1 MITPYHQLH
10 YLRHSSIFPSTPH
23 TILFF
28 FFFFAVK
35 ILCRKWGG
43 RSHRQIDRSVGAR
56 WSARGSR
63 AAEKIAEWPATEA
76 HASGRHRRVRFRKA
90 PTSFADSREERGGL
104 VRLEGLCASKQTQA
118 TLVRMAGAGEAKG
131 AGGLVRSLYLA
142 MRSME
147 YKVGGGEGIEGIY
160 GSITESGVT
169 KIMEAL
175 AEFGGMD
182 KSSTLLDVGAG
193 LGRPLLHA
201 LVAYGV
207 KSIRG
212 IEVDPVKCQK
222 AKVFVEKT
230 LEMVNKKGTE
240 AELEADE
247 DWLQCR
253 SIESLDS
260 LGPTTHVYTFWE
272 GIPVVAK
279 EALGAL
285 FSESATCKAIA
296 VVQRALR
303 NKDTLLYLDQLGFTG
318 VEVAKS
324 FPVTM
329 SGSGRTFRAYII
341 CKCGVPRFGSTA
353 EQEKAPVLD
362 ALASDEQV
370 GEAIQQKK
378 RRGGVK
384 SARGQ
389 KHSQSSIPFMKIKK
403 FARARRQKS

>member
-1 MITPYHQLH
+1 M
-10 YLRHSSIFPSTPH
+10 
-23 TILFF
+23 
-28 FFFFAVK
+28 
-35 ILCRKWGG
+35 
-43 RSHRQIDRSVGAR
+43 
-56 WSARGSR
+56 
-63 AAEKIAEWPATEA
+63 
-76 HASGRHRRVRFRKA
+76 
-90 PTSFADSREERGGL
+90 
-104 VRLEGLCASKQTQA
+104 RLEGLCASKQTQA

-131 AGGLVRSLYLA
+131 AGGLIRSLYLA

-147 YKVGGGEGIEGIY
+147 NKVGGGEGIEGIY

-353 EQEKAPVLD
+353 EREKAPVLD